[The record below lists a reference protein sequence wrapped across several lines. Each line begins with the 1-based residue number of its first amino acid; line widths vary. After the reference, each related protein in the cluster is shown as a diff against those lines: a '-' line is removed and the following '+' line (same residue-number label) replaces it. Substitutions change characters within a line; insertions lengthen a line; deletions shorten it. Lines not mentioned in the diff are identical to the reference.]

1 MVIGVVLGLVLGVA
15 AATKQNT
22 WVDYTT
28 TIISVIA
35 VSVPSF
41 VLAVLL
47 QYVFAVKLEWFP
59 VAGWEGF
66 STAILPSLALSA
78 TVLAT
83 VARYIRA
90 EMIEVLSSDY
100 ILLARAKGNSTLK
113 VLFGHALR
121 NALIPIITIIV
132 PMLAGI
138 LTGTLT
144 IENIFGVPGLG
155 DQFVRSI
162 TTNDFSVIMATTILF
177 STLFIV
183 SIFIVDILYG
193 VIDPEFVYKGQ
204 EIMSNKEDVTN
215 INGDISNATMSH
227 TSNDISN
234 TDFIIR
240 DLDLNQEP
248 EMPRQSKNFWQDAWS
263 QLKRNKLAVIGMI
276 GLLLIVIM
284 AFIGPLMNKHDF
296 AEQNVDH
303 RNLPAKIPLL
313 DHVSFLP
320 FDGKGTDGKNAYK
333 SRCERKL
340 LVWY

>member
-1 MVIGVVLGLVLGVA
+1 MTKYVLKRLCYMFVSLFIVITITFFLMKLMPGSPFNNTKLNAQQKEILNEKYGLNDPVALQYVNYLKNVVTGDFGNSFQYHNMPVWDLVKPRLIPSMEMGITAMVIGVVLGLVLGVA

-100 ILLARAKGNSTLK
+100 ILLARAKGNSALK

-193 VIDPEFVYKGQ
+193 VIDPR
-204 EIMSNKEDVTN
+204 
-215 INGDISNATMSH
+215 
-227 TSNDISN
+227 
-234 TDFIIR
+234 IR
-240 DLDLNQEP
+240 VQ
-248 EMPRQSKNFWQDAWS
+248 
-263 QLKRNKLAVIGMI
+263 V
-276 GLLLIVIM
+276 
-284 AFIGPLMNKHDF
+284 
-296 AEQNVDH
+296 
-303 RNLPAKIPLL
+303 
-313 DHVSFLP
+313 
-320 FDGKGTDGKNAYK
+320 GKK
-333 SRCERKL
+333 
-340 LVWY
+340 

>member
-1 MVIGVVLGLVLGVA
+1 MTKYVLKRLCYMFVSLFIVITITFFLMKLMPGSPFNDTKLNAQQKEILNEKYGLNDPVALQYVNYLKNVVTGDFGNSFQYHNMPVWDLVKPRLIPSMEMGITAMVIGVVLGLVLGVA

-121 NALIPIITIIV
+121 NSLIPIITIIV

-162 TTNDFSVIMATTILF
+162 TTNDFSVIMSTTILF

-193 VIDPEFVYKGQ
+193 VIDPR
-204 EIMSNKEDVTN
+204 
-215 INGDISNATMSH
+215 
-227 TSNDISN
+227 
-234 TDFIIR
+234 IR
-240 DLDLNQEP
+240 VQ
-248 EMPRQSKNFWQDAWS
+248 
-263 QLKRNKLAVIGMI
+263 G
-276 GLLLIVIM
+276 
-284 AFIGPLMNKHDF
+284 
-296 AEQNVDH
+296 
-303 RNLPAKIPLL
+303 
-313 DHVSFLP
+313 
-320 FDGKGTDGKNAYK
+320 GKK
-333 SRCERKL
+333 
-340 LVWY
+340 

>member
-1 MVIGVVLGLVLGVA
+1 MTKYVLKRLCYMFVSLFIVITITFFLMKLMPGSPFNDTKLNAQQKEILNEKYGLNDPVALQYVNYLKNVVTGDFGNSFQYHNMPVWDLVKPRLIPSMEMGITAMVIGVVLGLVLGVA

-193 VIDPEFVYKGQ
+193 VIDPR
-204 EIMSNKEDVTN
+204 
-215 INGDISNATMSH
+215 
-227 TSNDISN
+227 
-234 TDFIIR
+234 IR
-240 DLDLNQEP
+240 A
-248 EMPRQSKNFWQDAWS
+248 R
-263 QLKRNKLAVIGMI
+263 
-276 GLLLIVIM
+276 
-284 AFIGPLMNKHDF
+284 
-296 AEQNVDH
+296 
-303 RNLPAKIPLL
+303 
-313 DHVSFLP
+313 
-320 FDGKGTDGKNAYK
+320 GKK
-333 SRCERKL
+333 
-340 LVWY
+340 

>member
-1 MVIGVVLGLVLGVA
+1 MTKYVLKRLCYMFVSLFIVITITFFLMKLMPGSPFNDTKLNAQQKEILNEKYGLNDPVALQYVNYLKNVVTGDFGNSFQYHNMPVWDLVKPRLIPSMEMGITAMVIGVVLGLVLGVA

-59 VAGWEGF
+59 VAGWEDF

-193 VIDPEFVYKGQ
+193 VIDPR
-204 EIMSNKEDVTN
+204 
-215 INGDISNATMSH
+215 
-227 TSNDISN
+227 
-234 TDFIIR
+234 IR
-240 DLDLNQEP
+240 VQ
-248 EMPRQSKNFWQDAWS
+248 
-263 QLKRNKLAVIGMI
+263 G
-276 GLLLIVIM
+276 
-284 AFIGPLMNKHDF
+284 
-296 AEQNVDH
+296 
-303 RNLPAKIPLL
+303 
-313 DHVSFLP
+313 
-320 FDGKGTDGKNAYK
+320 GKK
-333 SRCERKL
+333 
-340 LVWY
+340 

>member
-1 MVIGVVLGLVLGVA
+1 MTKYVLKRLCYMFVSLFIVITITFFLMKLMPGSPFNDTKLNAQQKEILNEKYGLNDPVALQYVNYLKNVVTGDFGNSFQYHNMPVWDLVKPRLIPSMEMGITAMVIVVLGLVLGVA

-193 VIDPEFVYKGQ
+193 VIDPR
-204 EIMSNKEDVTN
+204 
-215 INGDISNATMSH
+215 
-227 TSNDISN
+227 
-234 TDFIIR
+234 IR
-240 DLDLNQEP
+240 VQ
-248 EMPRQSKNFWQDAWS
+248 
-263 QLKRNKLAVIGMI
+263 G
-276 GLLLIVIM
+276 
-284 AFIGPLMNKHDF
+284 
-296 AEQNVDH
+296 
-303 RNLPAKIPLL
+303 
-313 DHVSFLP
+313 
-320 FDGKGTDGKNAYK
+320 GKK
-333 SRCERKL
+333 
-340 LVWY
+340 

>member
-1 MVIGVVLGLVLGVA
+1 MTKYVLKRLCYMFVSLFIVITITFFLMKLMPGSTFNDTKLNAQQKEILNEKYGLNDPVALQYVNYLKNVVTGDFGNSFQYHNMPVWDLVKPRLIPSMEMGITAMVIGVVLGLVLGVA

-100 ILLARAKGNSTLK
+100 ILLARAKGNSALK

-193 VIDPEFVYKGQ
+193 VIDPR
-204 EIMSNKEDVTN
+204 
-215 INGDISNATMSH
+215 
-227 TSNDISN
+227 
-234 TDFIIR
+234 IR
-240 DLDLNQEP
+240 VQ
-248 EMPRQSKNFWQDAWS
+248 
-263 QLKRNKLAVIGMI
+263 G
-276 GLLLIVIM
+276 
-284 AFIGPLMNKHDF
+284 
-296 AEQNVDH
+296 
-303 RNLPAKIPLL
+303 
-313 DHVSFLP
+313 
-320 FDGKGTDGKNAYK
+320 GKK
-333 SRCERKL
+333 
-340 LVWY
+340 

>member
-1 MVIGVVLGLVLGVA
+1 MTKYVLKRLCYMFVSLFIVITITFFLMKLMPGSPFNDTKLNAQQKEILNEKYGLNDPVALQYVNYLKNVVTGDFGNSFQYHNMPVWDLVKPRLIPSMEMGITAMVIGVVLGLVLGVA
-15 AATKQNT
+15 AATKQNA

-193 VIDPEFVYKGQ
+193 VIDPR
-204 EIMSNKEDVTN
+204 
-215 INGDISNATMSH
+215 
-227 TSNDISN
+227 
-234 TDFIIR
+234 IR
-240 DLDLNQEP
+240 VQ
-248 EMPRQSKNFWQDAWS
+248 
-263 QLKRNKLAVIGMI
+263 G
-276 GLLLIVIM
+276 
-284 AFIGPLMNKHDF
+284 
-296 AEQNVDH
+296 
-303 RNLPAKIPLL
+303 
-313 DHVSFLP
+313 
-320 FDGKGTDGKNAYK
+320 GKK
-333 SRCERKL
+333 
-340 LVWY
+340 

>member
-1 MVIGVVLGLVLGVA
+1 MTKYVLKRLCYMFVSLFIVITITFFLMKLMPGSPFNDTKLNAQQKEILNEKYGLNDPVALQYVNYLKNVVTGDFGNSFQYHNMPVWDLVKPRLIPSMEMGITAMVIGVVLGLVLGVA

-155 DQFVRSI
+155 DQCVRSI
-162 TTNDFSVIMATTILF
+162 STNDFSVIMATTILF

-193 VIDPEFVYKGQ
+193 VIDPR
-204 EIMSNKEDVTN
+204 
-215 INGDISNATMSH
+215 
-227 TSNDISN
+227 
-234 TDFIIR
+234 IR
-240 DLDLNQEP
+240 VQ
-248 EMPRQSKNFWQDAWS
+248 
-263 QLKRNKLAVIGMI
+263 G
-276 GLLLIVIM
+276 
-284 AFIGPLMNKHDF
+284 
-296 AEQNVDH
+296 
-303 RNLPAKIPLL
+303 
-313 DHVSFLP
+313 
-320 FDGKGTDGKNAYK
+320 GKK
-333 SRCERKL
+333 
-340 LVWY
+340 

>member
-1 MVIGVVLGLVLGVA
+1 MTKYVLKRLCYMFVSLFIVITITFFLMKLMPGSPFTDTKLNAQQKEILNEKYGLNDPVALQYVNYLKNVVTGDFGNSFQYHNMPVWDLVKPRLIPSMEMGITAMVIGVVLGLVLGVA

-193 VIDPEFVYKGQ
+193 VIDPR
-204 EIMSNKEDVTN
+204 
-215 INGDISNATMSH
+215 
-227 TSNDISN
+227 
-234 TDFIIR
+234 IR
-240 DLDLNQEP
+240 VQ
-248 EMPRQSKNFWQDAWS
+248 
-263 QLKRNKLAVIGMI
+263 G
-276 GLLLIVIM
+276 
-284 AFIGPLMNKHDF
+284 
-296 AEQNVDH
+296 
-303 RNLPAKIPLL
+303 
-313 DHVSFLP
+313 
-320 FDGKGTDGKNAYK
+320 GKK
-333 SRCERKL
+333 
-340 LVWY
+340 

>member
-1 MVIGVVLGLVLGVA
+1 MTKYVLKRLCYMFVSLFIVITITFFLMKLMPGSPFNDTKLNAQQKEILNEKYGLNDPVALQYVNYLKNVVTGDFGNSFQYHNMPVWDLVKPRLIPSMEMGITAMVIGVVLGLVLGVA

-113 VLFGHALR
+113 VLFGHTLR

-193 VIDPEFVYKGQ
+193 VIDPR
-204 EIMSNKEDVTN
+204 
-215 INGDISNATMSH
+215 
-227 TSNDISN
+227 
-234 TDFIIR
+234 IR
-240 DLDLNQEP
+240 VQ
-248 EMPRQSKNFWQDAWS
+248 
-263 QLKRNKLAVIGMI
+263 G
-276 GLLLIVIM
+276 
-284 AFIGPLMNKHDF
+284 
-296 AEQNVDH
+296 
-303 RNLPAKIPLL
+303 
-313 DHVSFLP
+313 
-320 FDGKGTDGKNAYK
+320 GKK
-333 SRCERKL
+333 
-340 LVWY
+340 

>member
-1 MVIGVVLGLVLGVA
+1 MTKYVLKRLCYMFVSLFIVITITFFLMKLMPGSPFNDTKLNAQQKEILNEKYGLNDPVALQYVNYLKNVVTGDFGNSFQYHNMPVWDLVKPRLIPSMEMGITAMVIGVVLGLVLGVA

-41 VLAVLL
+41 VLVLL

-193 VIDPEFVYKGQ
+193 VIDPR
-204 EIMSNKEDVTN
+204 
-215 INGDISNATMSH
+215 
-227 TSNDISN
+227 
-234 TDFIIR
+234 IR
-240 DLDLNQEP
+240 VQ
-248 EMPRQSKNFWQDAWS
+248 
-263 QLKRNKLAVIGMI
+263 G
-276 GLLLIVIM
+276 
-284 AFIGPLMNKHDF
+284 
-296 AEQNVDH
+296 
-303 RNLPAKIPLL
+303 
-313 DHVSFLP
+313 
-320 FDGKGTDGKNAYK
+320 GKK
-333 SRCERKL
+333 
-340 LVWY
+340 

>member
-1 MVIGVVLGLVLGVA
+1 MTKYVLKRLCYMFVSLFIVITITFFLMKLMAGSPFNDTKLNAQQKEILNEKYGLNDPVALQYVNYLKNVVTGDFGNSFQYHNMPVWDLVKPRLIPSMEMGITAMVIGVVLGLVLGVA

-193 VIDPEFVYKGQ
+193 VIDPR
-204 EIMSNKEDVTN
+204 
-215 INGDISNATMSH
+215 
-227 TSNDISN
+227 
-234 TDFIIR
+234 IR
-240 DLDLNQEP
+240 VQ
-248 EMPRQSKNFWQDAWS
+248 
-263 QLKRNKLAVIGMI
+263 G
-276 GLLLIVIM
+276 
-284 AFIGPLMNKHDF
+284 
-296 AEQNVDH
+296 
-303 RNLPAKIPLL
+303 
-313 DHVSFLP
+313 
-320 FDGKGTDGKNAYK
+320 GKK
-333 SRCERKL
+333 
-340 LVWY
+340 

>member
-1 MVIGVVLGLVLGVA
+1 MTKYVLKRLCYMFVSLFIVITITFFLMKLMPGSPFNDTKLNAQQKEILNEKYGLNDPVALQYVNYLKNVVTGDFGNSFQYHNMPVWDLVKPRLIPSMEMGITAMVIGVVLGLVLGVA

-66 STAILPSLALSA
+66 CTAILPSLALSA

-144 IENIFGVPGLG
+144 IENIFCVPGLG

-193 VIDPEFVYKGQ
+193 VIDPR
-204 EIMSNKEDVTN
+204 
-215 INGDISNATMSH
+215 
-227 TSNDISN
+227 
-234 TDFIIR
+234 IR
-240 DLDLNQEP
+240 VQ
-248 EMPRQSKNFWQDAWS
+248 
-263 QLKRNKLAVIGMI
+263 G
-276 GLLLIVIM
+276 
-284 AFIGPLMNKHDF
+284 
-296 AEQNVDH
+296 
-303 RNLPAKIPLL
+303 
-313 DHVSFLP
+313 
-320 FDGKGTDGKNAYK
+320 GKK
-333 SRCERKL
+333 
-340 LVWY
+340 

>member
-1 MVIGVVLGLVLGVA
+1 MTKYVLKRLCYMFVSLFIVITITFFLMKLMPGSPFNDTKLNAQQKEILNEKYGLNDPVALQYVNYLKNVVTGDFGNSFQYHNMPVWDLVKPRLIPSMEMGITAMVIGVVLGLVLGVA

-100 ILLARAKGNSTLK
+100 ILLARAKGTSTLK

-193 VIDPEFVYKGQ
+193 VIDPR
-204 EIMSNKEDVTN
+204 
-215 INGDISNATMSH
+215 
-227 TSNDISN
+227 
-234 TDFIIR
+234 IR
-240 DLDLNQEP
+240 VQ
-248 EMPRQSKNFWQDAWS
+248 
-263 QLKRNKLAVIGMI
+263 G
-276 GLLLIVIM
+276 
-284 AFIGPLMNKHDF
+284 
-296 AEQNVDH
+296 
-303 RNLPAKIPLL
+303 
-313 DHVSFLP
+313 
-320 FDGKGTDGKNAYK
+320 GKK
-333 SRCERKL
+333 
-340 LVWY
+340 

>member
-1 MVIGVVLGLVLGVA
+1 MTKYVLKRLCYMFVSLFIVITITFFLMKLMPGSPFNDTKLNAQQKEILNEKYGLNDPVALQYVNYLKNVVTGDFGNSFQYHNMPVWDLVKPRLIPSMEMGITAMVIGVVLGLVLGVA
-15 AATKQNT
+15 LATKQNT

-193 VIDPEFVYKGQ
+193 VIDPR
-204 EIMSNKEDVTN
+204 
-215 INGDISNATMSH
+215 
-227 TSNDISN
+227 
-234 TDFIIR
+234 IR
-240 DLDLNQEP
+240 VQ
-248 EMPRQSKNFWQDAWS
+248 
-263 QLKRNKLAVIGMI
+263 G
-276 GLLLIVIM
+276 
-284 AFIGPLMNKHDF
+284 
-296 AEQNVDH
+296 
-303 RNLPAKIPLL
+303 
-313 DHVSFLP
+313 
-320 FDGKGTDGKNAYK
+320 GKK
-333 SRCERKL
+333 
-340 LVWY
+340 

>member
-1 MVIGVVLGLVLGVA
+1 MTKYVLKRLCYMFVSLFIVITITFFLMKLMPGSPFNDTKLNAQQKEILNEKYGLNDPVALQYVNYLKNVVTGDFGNSFQYHNMPVWDLVKPRLIPSMEMGITAMVIGVVLGLVLGVA

-90 EMIEVLSSDY
+90 EMVEVLSSDY

-193 VIDPEFVYKGQ
+193 VIDPR
-204 EIMSNKEDVTN
+204 
-215 INGDISNATMSH
+215 
-227 TSNDISN
+227 
-234 TDFIIR
+234 IR
-240 DLDLNQEP
+240 VQ
-248 EMPRQSKNFWQDAWS
+248 
-263 QLKRNKLAVIGMI
+263 G
-276 GLLLIVIM
+276 
-284 AFIGPLMNKHDF
+284 
-296 AEQNVDH
+296 
-303 RNLPAKIPLL
+303 
-313 DHVSFLP
+313 
-320 FDGKGTDGKNAYK
+320 GKK
-333 SRCERKL
+333 
-340 LVWY
+340 